1 MATRSAIGVMR
12 DGRITAIY
20 CHWDGYI
27 ENNGRILQK
36 HYDMAKAQRLVDM
49 GDLSVLRP
57 EIGEQHAFKDPNPDW
72 CVFYAR
78 DRGEDPPDRSVFY
91 STQQFINGMDGSG
104 CEYFYLMDGGVWYV
118 SRYGRDFE
126 RLETLIE
133 ELENED
139 A

>member
-12 DGRITAIY
+12 DGHITAIY

-27 ENNGRILQK
+27 EHNGMILQK
-36 HYDMAKAQRLVDM
+36 HYDWAQAQRLVDM
-49 GDLSVLRP
+49 GDLSVLKP
-57 EIGEQHAFKDPNPDW
+57 HIGEQHSFSDPNPDW

-91 STQQFINGMDGSG
+91 SPQHFLRAMEHSG
-104 CEYFYLMDGGVWYV
+104 CEYCYLMDGGIWYV
-118 SRYGRDFE
+118 SCRGREFE
-126 RLETLIE
+126 RLETLID